1 MKTLNCFGSKV
12 SKLLIRIKRILCR
25 YINNKTSPSLTWTGG
40 AALAGA
46 RGRRMF
52 ARGVTLQLA
61 FRYYAGLAREDPTR
75 VVRIW
80 PLGAGISKHAVM
92 DAACET
98 QNKIIW
104 KIITMHHAAGSNP
117 RRAFFFSRFQFY
129 LANYLYLPTESFLLS
144 PLSNRHEVG
153 TGDQELV
160 LK

>member
-1 MKTLNCFGSKV
+1 M
-12 SKLLIRIKRILCR
+12 IRIKRTLCR

-46 RGRRMF
+46 RRRRMF

-92 DAACET
+92 DAAWET

-104 KIITMHHAAGSNP
+104 KLITMHHAAGSNP
-117 RRAFFFSRFQFY
+117 RRAFFFLKISVLFGKLPIFTYGKFFFVPPFKPSR
-129 LANYLYLPTESFLLS
+129 S
-144 PLSNRHEVG
+144 